1 MCEPIGKAKKISKL
15 LNAFATTATVV
26 AVGGGGKNKRSRRE
40 DLGEY
45 KIFRTGRSRRTE
57 GRERMRMRTR
67 RKTKE
72 RKRRWREDRDD
83 EDREK
88 LIYVPC
94 TYYAV
99 CIFTDACTFAPRIL
113 ESEKDDYLHRDTSSL
128 NRLVYLLIYFSVALR
143 ARVRS
148 LASP

>member
-1 MCEPIGKAKKISKL
+1 MEEKDEGEKEE
-15 LNAFATTATVV
+15 V
-26 AVGGGGKNKRSRRE
+26 ARRP
-40 DLGEY
+40 
-45 KIFRTGRSRRTE
+45 RR
-57 GRERMRMRTR
+57 
-67 RKTKE
+67 
-72 RKRRWREDRDD
+72 DR

-128 NRLVYLLIYFSVALR
+128 NRLVYLLIYFSVAR
-143 ARVRS
+143 ARARS
-148 LASP
+148 LALASP

>member
-1 MCEPIGKAKKISKL
+1 M
-15 LNAFATTATVV
+15 VV
-26 AVGGGGKNKRSRRE
+26 VKNKRSRRE

-57 GRERMRMRTR
+57 GRARMRTRWR

-72 RKRRWREDRDD
+72 RRRRWREDQDD
-83 EDREK
+83 REDREK

-128 NRLVYLLIYFSVALR
+128 NRLVYLLIYFSVAR
-143 ARVRS
+143 ARARARS
-148 LASP
+148 LALASP